1 MDNDDLLKALDNEN
15 NTSIMKLNSKKVQK
29 EKYTMIRELN
39 LEPSSM
45 VEMMNKLKKYRLV
58 DELQDIHYGSYIRWI
73 KITDPKTIKLTNGG
87 IIIDIKIVDDGCQ
100 IICKNAYNAIMQI
113 RLSENIIFQK
123 ITDQENVILSALD
136 YLNK

>member
-1 MDNDDLLKALDNEN
+1 MDNDSLLKALDNEN
-15 NTSIMKLNSKKVQK
+15 NTSIMKLNSKKVKQ
-29 EKYTMIRELN
+29 EKYNMIRDLN

-45 VEMMNKLKKYRLV
+45 VELMNKLKKYRLV
-58 DELQDIHYGSYIRWI
+58 DELQDIHYGNYIRWI
-73 KITDPKTIKLTNGG
+73 KITDPTTIKLTNGG
-87 IIIDIKIVDDGCQ
+87 IIIDIKIVDDGCH

-113 RLSENIIFQK
+113 RLNENIIFQK